1 MKIETQVQL
10 FSETLSGFI
19 SALNKAK
26 WDYNIDEGKV
36 YECDLITQDYLHQL
50 ESGDLSYEA
59 RAEIATQISDCRKTR
74 RKCKNEAE
82 ILEPLMN
89 FLYDENNKRA
99 VAELEKVL
107 ERTRKVEAEIGNCTY
122 EPLTLESEGSE

>member
-26 WDYNIDEGKV
+26 WDYNIDEG
-36 YECDLITQDYLHQL
+36 
-50 ESGDLSYEA
+50 
-59 RAEIATQISDCRKTR
+59 
-74 RKCKNEAE
+74 
-82 ILEPLMN
+82 
-89 FLYDENNKRA
+89 YDENNKRA
-99 VAELEKVL
+99 VAEPEKVL